1 VRAANGDE
9 ALEVPAAMTFAE
21 LTALYEARLTR
32 ARAEAERLAALS
44 HRVSNFR
51 GLAFA
56 VAAGGALGLGLGHSP
71 LVSTAVAVL
80 GLGVFVALVVVHGR
94 VLERESAA
102 ARRAAVCTDALARAT
117 ENFRTL
123 PQDGRRFA
131 GSDHPYADDLDLFGP
146 SSFFQRISVTHTR
159 FGEDALAHMLSVP
172 APPAEVKR
180 RQAAVRALAPAL
192 DLRQELETHAF
203 TLVRDEQKNETRR
216 RPPPEPQ
223 ALFSWARETAGL
235 LDDRLVVVV
244 SRVLPL
250 VTLSG
255 LVIWGQGRTPFVF
268 LAGALAQA
276 ALLTRA
282 SGACRRAFGACS
294 ASQGAFQTYGP
305 MLRIVEE
312 LTLDAELLRELKQKL
327 DTGGQRPSQIMAE
340 FERILGWADLRYN
353 GLVYPIVNILTLW
366 DIHCTLALERWR
378 KRAGAALE
386 RWFEVIGEMEALSS
400 LAGFSHDEPEFVFPE
415 LSADEPPFVADK
427 LGHPLIARAHRVTN
441 DVDLPAP
448 GSALLVTGSNMS
460 GKSTLLRAMGLA
472 AVMAQAG
479 APVCARRLRLAPAVI
494 RTSLRVS
501 DSLERGVSHFYA
513 EVKKLKLTL
522 DAAAGRER
530 VLFLLD
536 EILHG
541 TNSRERQVG
550 ARWMLAELLR
560 RGAAGAVSTHDE
572 ELCRLPPELMNHVRL
587 VHFRETVQNDKMT
600 FDYLLREGPVKAGNA
615 LRVMRLAGLNV
626 PLD

>member
-1 VRAANGDE
+1 V
-9 ALEVPAAMTFAE
+9 TFAE
-21 LTALYEARLTR
+21 LSALYEARLAR
-32 ARAEAERLAALS
+32 ARAEAERLGALS

-56 VAAGGALGLGLGHSP
+56 VAAAAGLTLALEHSP
-71 LVSTAVAVL
+71 IVATAVMVM
-80 GLGVFVALVVVHGR
+80 GFVTFAALVVVHGR
-94 VLERESAA
+94 VLERENTA
-102 ARRAAVCTDALARAT
+102 ARRASVCADALART
-117 ENFRTL
+117 SEDFRKL

-131 GSDHPYADDLDLFGP
+131 GAEHPYADDLDLFGP
-146 SSFFQRISVTHTR
+146 SSLFQRVSVAHTR
-159 FGEDALAHMLSVP
+159 FGEDALARMLKLP
-172 APPAEVKR
+172 APPVEVKR
-180 RQAAVRALAPAL
+180 RQAALRALALEL

-203 TLVRDEQKNETRR
+203 TLLRDEQKNETRR

-223 ALFSWARETAGL
+223 ALFDWARETNGL
-235 LDDRLVVVV
+235 LSDGLVVVA
-244 SRVLPL
+244 SRLLPFVTLGGLIVWERGHTPL
-250 VTLSG
+250 V
-255 LVIWGQGRTPFVF
+255 FF
-268 LAGALAQA
+268 AAALLQA
-276 ALLTRA
+276 ALLMRA
-282 SGACRRAFGACS
+282 SGPCRRAFAACS
-294 ASQGAFQTYGP
+294 SSQGAFQTYGP
-305 MLRIVEE
+305 MLRIIEE
-312 LTLDAELLRELKQKL
+312 LALDAELLRELKARL
-327 DTGGQRPSQIMAE
+327 DTGGQRPSRVMAE

-400 LAGFSHDEPEFVFPE
+400 LAGLAHDEPDFTFPDVGE
-415 LSADEPPFVADK
+415 EEPPFVAEA
-427 LGHPLIARAHRVTN
+427 LGHPLIARGVRVTN
-441 DVDLPAP
+441 HVELTTP

-479 APVCARRLRLAPAVI
+479 APVCARRLRLMPAVI

-501 DSLERGVSHFYA
+501 DSLESGVSHFYA

-522 DAAAGRER
+522 DATSGQAK

-550 ARWMLAELLR
+550 ARWLLAELLR
-560 RGAAGAVSTHDE
+560 HDASGAVSTHDE
-572 ELCRLPPELMNHVRL
+572 ELCRLPSELMSRVKL
-587 VHFRETVQNDKMT
+587 VHFRETVKDDKMT

-615 LRVMRLAGLNV
+615 LRVMRLAGLDV

>member
-1 VRAANGDE
+1 V
-9 ALEVPAAMTFAE
+9 TFQE
-21 LTALYEARLTR
+21 LKALYEARLAR
-32 ARAEAERLAALS
+32 ARAEAERLSALS

-56 VAAGGALGLGLGHSP
+56 VAAGGALTLALGRSP
-71 LVSTAVAVL
+71 LLATAVALL
-80 GLGVFVALVVVHGR
+80 GLVVFVTLVVVHGR
-94 VLERESAA
+94 VLERESTA
-102 ARRAAVCTDALARAT
+102 ARRAAVCADALARAS
-117 ENFRTL
+117 ENFRSL

-131 GSDHPYADDLDLFGP
+131 GSEHPYADDLDLFGP

-159 FGEDALAHMLSVP
+159 FGEDALARMLTVP
-172 APPAEVKR
+172 ATPVEVAR
-180 RQAAVRALAPAL
+180 RQAGVRALAGEL
-192 DLRQELETHAF
+192 DLRQELETHGF
-203 TLVRDEQKNETRR
+203 TLVRDEQKGETRR

-223 ALFSWARETAGL
+223 ALFAWARETSGL
-235 LDDRLVVVV
+235 LADRVVVV
-244 SRVLPL
+244 LSRVLPL
-250 VTLSG
+250 VTLGG
-255 LVIWGQGRTPFVF
+255 LVVWGQGHTPLVF
-268 LAGALAQA
+268 FCAALAQA

-282 SGACRRAFGACS
+282 SGASRRAFGACS
-294 ASQGAFQTYGP
+294 ASQGAFQSYGP
-305 MLRIVEE
+305 MLRIVED
-312 LTLDAELLRELKQKL
+312 LKLDAELLHELKARL
-327 DTGGQRPSQIMAE
+327 ETGGHRPSQVMAE

-378 KRAGAALE
+378 KRAGGALE
-386 RWFEVIGEMEALSS
+386 RWFEVVGEMEALSS
-400 LAGFSHDEPEFVFPE
+400 LAGFTHDEPEFTFPDV
-415 LSADEPPFVADK
+415 SSTEPPFVAEA
-427 LGHPLIARAHRVTN
+427 LGHPLIGRAGRVTN
-441 DVDLPAP
+441 DVELPTP

-472 AVMAQAG
+472 AAMAQAG
-479 APVCARRLRLAPAVI
+479 APVCARRLRMAPAVI
-494 RTSLRVS
+494 RTSLRVA

-522 DAAAGRER
+522 DATQSHDR

-550 ARWMLAELLR
+550 ARWLLAELLR

-572 ELCRLPPELMNHVRL
+572 ELCRLPPELMSHVRL
-587 VHFRETVQNDKMT
+587 VHFRETVKDDKMT

-615 LRVMRLAGLNV
+615 LRVMRLAGLDV